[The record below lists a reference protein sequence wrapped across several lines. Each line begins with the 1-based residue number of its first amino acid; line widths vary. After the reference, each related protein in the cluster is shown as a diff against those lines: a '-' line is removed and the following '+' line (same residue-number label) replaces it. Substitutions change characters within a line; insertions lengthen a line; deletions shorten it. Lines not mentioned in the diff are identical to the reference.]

1 MLMKNSTSRISP
13 PINSL
18 RFECQTG
25 CTRCC
30 EVSGYVYLTENDVSR
45 AAAFL
50 GLSQTNFEARYL
62 YRTRNLRRLR
72 KPAQKGL
79 HCPFLSGG
87 GCSIHPVK
95 PVQCRLFPFWPE
107 LVADRAAWSRTAEWC
122 PGIGQGKLIQI
133 GTALEMASEMN
144 RAYPK

>member
-1 MLMKNSTSRISP
+1 MST
-13 PINSL
+13 L
-18 RFECQTG
+18 RFQCQSG

-30 EVSGYVYLTENDVSR
+30 EVSGYVYLSEDDVHR
-45 AAAFL
+45 ITGYL
-50 GLSQTNFEARYL
+50 NMSQASFEAQYL
-62 YRTRNLRRLR
+62 YRTKKLRRLR
-72 KPAQKGL
+72 KPQKKGL
-79 HCPFLSGG
+79 ECPFLANG

-107 LVADRAAWSRTAEWC
+107 LVADRQAWQRTAEWC

-133 GTALEMASEMN
+133 GTALEVASEMN